1 MTQAERDIIISE
13 DYTDVIVDY
22 RNNPGMLELY
32 PDAFVHIMNPMFAIL
47 HFPYDATKI
56 STVGPYG
63 YTAVPSVYG
72 LTSQISLQASGVPEI
87 LQIPTLNLRGEGTL
101 IAIIDTGI
109 DYTNPVFIRPDG
121 TTKIRAIWDQT
132 IQSVDGSPY
141 HTGFGTEYRAEQI
154 NEALAS
160 ENPLDIVPSIDENG
174 HGTMMAAVAA
184 GNPVLEQSFS
194 GVAPDAELVIIK
206 LKPAKRNIREFFAIP
221 EDVVCFQENSIMWGV
236 QYGFQL
242 ARELGKPIV
251 FCLGLGSSQGSHEG
265 RGPLATMINLFG
277 NIPNTT
283 FVISLGNEGNL
294 GRHYRGIID
303 PATQYDTMDLIVG
316 EQDKFFS
323 LEIWGDSP
331 GIYSID
337 ILSPSGEYIPRIAVS
352 LTLNRTIS
360 FIFERTVIYIYYHTV
375 ESETGDQLI
384 LLRFLNAAPG
394 NWRFRVYGQGDLS
407 TGFHAWLPMGNFIS
421 DQTYFLR
428 PDIYTT
434 LLNPGTADVPITVTA
449 YNPVGGTLYINAS
462 RGYTRNNIV
471 KPEIAAP
478 GVNYIAPNQN
488 KEFVTYTG
496 TGVAAA
502 HTAGIVA
509 MLLEWGI
516 VRGNF
521 LSFAS
526 IEIKNFLIRG
536 ARRSPNLTYPN
547 RDWGY
552 GILDIF
558 NAFDVL
564 RREQ

>member
-1 MTQAERDIIISE
+1 MTEAERNQILSE
-13 DYTDVIVDY
+13 DYIDIIVDY
-22 RNNPGMLELY
+22 RNNPELLEVY
-32 PDAFVHIMNPMFAIL
+32 PEAIVHIMDPMFAVL
-47 HFPYDATKI
+47 HFPYDPARI
-56 STVGPYG
+56 SRVGSYG
-63 YTAVPSVYG
+63 YTAIPNVYG
-72 LTSQISLQASGVPEI
+72 LTSQVSLQASRVPEI
-87 LQIPTLNLRGEGTL
+87 LQIPTLNLRGQGTL

-132 IQSVDGSPY
+132 IQSVDGAPY

-154 NEALAS
+154 NEALES
-160 ENPLDIVPSIDENG
+160 ENPLEIVPSIDENG

-184 GNPVLEQSFS
+184 GNLVPEENFS
-194 GVAPDAELVIIK
+194 GVAPEAELVIIK
-206 LKPAKRNIREFFAIP
+206 LKPAKQNIKEFLAIP
-221 EDVVCFQENSIMWGV
+221 EDVLCFQENSIMWGI

-242 ARELGKPIV
+242 ARELAKPIV

-265 RGPLATMINLFG
+265 RGPLAVMMNLFG
-277 NIPNTT
+277 NIPNTV
-283 FVISLGNEGNL
+283 FVTSMGNEGNL

-303 PATQYDTMDLIVG
+303 TANQYDTMDLIVG

-323 LEIWGDSP
+323 LEIWGDAP

-352 LTLNRTIS
+352 ITLDRTIS
-360 FIFERTVIYIYYHTV
+360 FIFERTLIYIHYHTV

-384 LLRFLNAAPG
+384 LLRFQNAAPG

-407 TGFHAWLPMGNFIS
+407 TGFHAWLPMGDFIS
-421 DQTYFLR
+421 TETYFLR

-434 LLNPGTADVPITVTA
+434 ILNPGTAEVPITVTA
-449 YNPVGGTLYINAS
+449 YNPIGGKLYINAS
-462 RGYTRNNIV
+462 RGFTRNNQV
-471 KPEIAAP
+471 KPDIAAP

-488 KEFVTYTG
+488 KEFVTYSG

-516 VRGNF
+516 VRGNYT
-521 LSFAS
+521 SFAS

-558 NAFDVL
+558 RAFDVL
-564 RREQ
+564 RRDQ